1 MNKLKELRKAN
12 KKTQQEVADFM
23 DMTRRGY
30 QKWEN
35 GESQIKPDKAQV
47 LADYFG
53 VSVGYL
59 LGYEEQIDL
68 ALRENIPTA
77 IQEIN
82 KKYENY
88 LSVYNAAIAG
98 TNQELDNV
106 IEALDPEQFSMKK
119 IGDILIKLAGEIQKL
134 ESSSEILL
142 QLKEAQMKF
151 LTMKHRFEKFENY
164 FNDLN

>member
-35 GESQIKPDKAQV
+35 GESQIKPDKAQA